1 MSGLLY
7 QLRDDF
13 PDQLRLTRGNV
24 QGNMGTVVA
33 YGVRGT
39 PSLLVFHQKRLL
51 RKWSGRIN
59 VDEVYDL
66 LESLAPADAH

>member
-1 MSGLLY
+1 
-7 QLRDDF
+7 
-13 PDQLRLTRGNV
+13 
-24 QGNMGTVVA
+24 
-33 YGVRGT
+33 VRGT